1 MYLFI
6 YFTFYLSVSFWFV
19 DVIVAL
25 IYCYIFVKSK
35 RWCALNGF
43 RSSRGA
49 TLYCVIDENN
59 VDRYVRNNSHPNCA
73 KKIQKSYKSVGTFQ
87 KKTWGIGF
95 WATLYRNEST
105 RLG

>member
-73 KKIQKSYKSVGTFQ
+73 KKNPKVVQISRDFS
-87 KKTWGIGF
+87 KKNV
-95 WATLYRNEST
+95 RNRILSHPVP
-105 RLG
+105 